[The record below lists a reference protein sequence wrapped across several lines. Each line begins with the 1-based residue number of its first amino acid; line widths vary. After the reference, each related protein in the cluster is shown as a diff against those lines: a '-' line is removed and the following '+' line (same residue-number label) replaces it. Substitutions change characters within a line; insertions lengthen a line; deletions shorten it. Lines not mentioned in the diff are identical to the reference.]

1 MKSHLARLA
10 AALWRAG
17 HPLFLRVGHTIPTPN
32 PRSPTRLFNPA
43 PLAALLASA
52 LLAQGGL
59 DSARLGAPPTD
70 SWPTYNGDYSGRRY
84 STLSRINQSNIKS
97 LGLAWVYRANGA
109 PGGGGGFGGR
119 ISATPIQVNGVLYFT
134 MPDHA
139 WAVDARTGR
148 EVWHY
153 TWTSHGGDH
162 IGNRG
167 AGVYGNWL
175 YFETPDCHLVSLNLQ
190 DGRERWHQPI
200 CDLDQYYFGS
210 MAPLVVKNHII
221 TGVSGDDLDRP
232 GYIESHDP
240 ETGGL
245 QWRWYTVPQK
255 MGDPGSETWP
265 SEEAMRHGGG
275 MTWLT
280 PTYDPDLNLIYV
292 PTGNPQPVIAGKARP
307 GANLFTASVVAL
319 NPDSGKMQ
327 WYFQSSPHDT
337 HDWDATQTPV
347 LFDGEIDGRKR
358 KLVAQASRN
367 GYFFLLDRATGK
379 NILSDPYVK
388 INWSKGVDAKGSPIP
403 NPAKEPQ
410 LDGALVSPNQGG
422 GTNWPPPSYD
432 PDTGLFYVSAS
443 RAFSVYYIYDPSDK
457 PEGWGGND
465 RGGWGE
471 TMIQAIDYKTGHVK
485 WTHKWQDGGRSG
497 LLSTAGKLLFAG
509 DGSGNLVALD
519 PATGNPLWHANLGSS
534 VTNGPITYELDG
546 TQYLVV
552 AAGDTLFGFA
562 MLR

>member
-1 MKSHLARLA
+1 MKVLGSIFLA
-10 AALWRAG
+10 
-17 HPLFLRVGHTIPTPN
+17 
-32 PRSPTRLFNPA
+32 S
-43 PLAALLASA
+43 AALLAQSGVNPA
-52 LLAQGGL
+52 K
-59 DSARLGAPPTD
+59 LGAPPIDT
-70 SWPTYNGDYSGRRY
+70 WPTYNGDYSGRRY
-84 STLSRINQSNIKS
+84 SPLSKINQSNIDS
-97 LGLAWVYRANGA
+97 LSLAWIYRANGA
-109 PGGGGGFGGR
+109 AGGGGGFGGR
-119 ISATPIQVNGVLYFT
+119 ISATPVQVNGVLYFT
-134 MPDHA
+134 MPDHV

-148 EVWHY
+148 EVWHFQ
-153 TWTSHGGDH
+153 WTSHGGDH

-175 YFETPDCHLVSLNLQ
+175 YFETPDCNVVSLNLK
-190 DGRERWHQPI
+190 DGKERWHKPI

-210 MAPLVVKNHII
+210 MAPLVVKNHVI

-240 ETGGL
+240 ETGDL
-245 QWRWYTVPQK
+245 QWRWYVVPQK
-255 MGDPGSETWP
+255 RGDPGSESWP
-265 SEEAMRHGGG
+265 SEEAMKHGGG

-280 PTYDPDLNLIYV
+280 PTYDPELNMIYV

-319 NPDSGKMQ
+319 NPDTGKMQ

-347 LFDGEIDGRKR
+347 LFDGEIDGQKR

-367 GYFFLLDRATGK
+367 GYFYVLDRATGK
-379 NILSDPYVK
+379 NISSNQYVK
-388 INWSKGVDAKGSPIP
+388 VNWSKGVDAKGSPIP

-422 GTNWPPPSYD
+422 ATNWPPPTYD
-432 PDTGLFYVSAS
+432 PDTGLFYVSAG

-471 TMIQAIDYKTGHVK
+471 TMLQAIDYKTGKVK
-485 WTHKWQDGGRSG
+485 WSHKWEDGGRSG

-519 PATGNPLWHANLGSS
+519 PANGNPLWHANLGSS

-552 AAGDTLFGFA
+552 AAGDTLIGFA